1 MYEADF
7 PLKEFVSRHVPVRA
21 ETFIHELIADVK
33 KFTGPAPQNDDITAL
48 YLLKH

>member
-1 MYEADF
+1 LYDEDF
-7 PLKEFVSRHVPVRA
+7 PLKEFVGGHVPVRA
-21 ETFIHELIADVK
+21 ETFIQELIADVK

>member
-1 MYEADF
+1 MYDEDF
-7 PLKEFVSRHVPVRA
+7 PLRDFVSGHASPRA
-21 ETFIHELIADVK
+21 ETFIQELIADVK